1 MPETITLTKPLK
13 GFIDILRI
21 TQGLRADQ
29 YPEIVLVGAAK
40 DSMVDQIADALLY
53 ANGGDRQKFRER
65 IGRSSRVRL
74 TPVETADGAS
84 VAGLKIGVAAG
95 FWWSYE

>member
-21 TQGLRADQ
+21 TQGLRPDQ

-74 TPVETADGAS
+74 TPVESRSAWRQVFGGRTSRGNR
-84 VAGLKIGVAAG
+84 
-95 FWWSYE
+95 WRRN